1 MSESASLVPDMNA
14 IPLSR
19 ARVLGP
25 RVSDLIAAL
34 QMLDPDARHGVA
46 EVRVCRKFVFGGG
59 EIRTAEF
66 IGENGDV
73 FGTEDFSD
81 DPEEV

>member
-1 MSESASLVPDMNA
+1 MDA

-34 QMLDPDARHGVA
+34 QMLDPDAQHGVEEIFVA
-46 EVRVCRKFVFGGG
+46 RKSLPGGG
-59 EIRTAEF
+59 GYREIQF
-66 IGENGDV
+66 VGKNGDV
-73 FGTEDFSD
+73 FELV
-81 DPEEV
+81 EEFREEEA

>member
-1 MSESASLVPDMNA
+1 MNA

-34 QMLDPDARHGVA
+34 QMLDPDVRHSIE
-46 EVRVCRKFVFGGG
+46 EVSVSQRFRPGGG
-59 EIRTAEF
+59 GGCEVQF
-66 IGENGDV
+66 IGKDGDV
-73 FGTEDFSD
+73 FELVEKFRDERF
-81 DPEEV
+81 EEEA